1 MTYNSRTPRATPGG
15 QPLIPEEVQ
24 RQIVQSVEVESAA
37 LNLLPKARMRRAQQR
52 IPVLTQ
58 LPVAAWV
65 NGSANL
71 DGRDVGLKQTTSLL
85 WDNVY
90 LNAETLATI
99 VPVSQH
105 LIADLDYD
113 FWEEIRPKV
122 VEAIAVALDQAV
134 FFGPAPTSWPT
145 PLASQA
151 VAAGNTTV
159 AGTGKDYLD
168 DINNAMAAVEA
179 DGYDVNGFWARR
191 QAKAKLR
198 GLRST
203 TNELL
208 YWPDERPSGNG
219 APGGTLYGERIY
231 FSNAGLSGF
240 ATGTSANYSLICGDW
255 TMGVLGVREDISM
268 ELFDQGVITDNS
280 TPPQVQYNLMQQDM
294 VALRVTA
301 RFAFAMPNP
310 ANRQNPTAGTR
321 CAFGVVQQKATGGE

>member
-1 MTYNSRTPRATPGG
+1 MSYNARTPRATPGG
-15 QPLIPEEVQ
+15 SPLIPEEVQ

-37 LNLLPKARMRRAQQR
+37 LNLMPKARMRRAQQR

-58 LPVAAWV
+58 LPAANWV
-65 NGSANL
+65 NGSATL
-71 DGRDVGLKQTTSLL
+71 DGRDIGIKQTTNLL

-99 VPVSQH
+99 VPVSEH

-113 FWEEIRPKV
+113 FWDEVRPKV
-122 VEAIAVALDQAV
+122 TEAIAVALDQAV
-134 FFGPAPTSWPT
+134 FFGPAPSSWPT
-145 PLASQA
+145 PLAAQA
-151 VAAGNTTV
+151 SAAGNVVV
-159 AGTGKDYLD
+159 AGTGVDYLD

-179 DGYDVNGFWARR
+179 DGYDCNGFWARR

-203 TNELL
+203 THELL

-231 FSNAGLSGF
+231 FSNAGLTGF
-240 ATGTSANYSLICGDW
+240 STAANNWSLITGDW
-255 TMGVLGVREDISM
+255 TMAVLGIREDISM
-268 ELFDQGVITDNS
+268 ELFDQGVITDN
-280 TPPQVQYNLMQQDM
+280 TGAIQYNLMQQDM

-321 CAFGVVQQKATGGE
+321 CAFGAVQQKATGGE

>member
-1 MTYNSRTPRATPGG
+1 MSYNARTPRATPGG

-37 LNLLPKARMRRAQQR
+37 LNLMPKARMRRAQQR

-58 LPVAAWV
+58 LPQATWVGGATVDAADI
-65 NGSANL
+65 GI
-71 DGRDVGLKQTTSLL
+71 KQTTNMM
-85 WDNVY
+85 WDNVF

-99 VPVSQH
+99 VPVSEH

-113 FWEEIRPKV
+113 FWEEVRPKV
-122 VEAIAVALDQAV
+122 TEAIAVALDQAV
-134 FFGPAPTSWPT
+134 FFGPAPASWPT
-145 PLASQA
+145 PLVTQA
-151 VAAGNTTV
+151 VNAGNV
-159 AGTGKDYLD
+159 VLAGAGIDYLD

-203 TNELL
+203 THELL
-208 YWPDERPSGNG
+208 YWPDERPTGNG
-219 APGGTLYGERIY
+219 APGGTLYGERIF

-240 ATGTSANYSLICGDW
+240 ATGAANYSMICGDW
-255 TMGVLGVREDISM
+255 TMAVLGIREDISM
-268 ELFDQGVITDNS
+268 ELFDQGVITDN
-280 TPPQVQYNLMQQDM
+280 TGAIQYNLMQQDM

-310 ANRQNPTAGTR
+310 VNRQQGTAANR
-321 CAFGVVQQKATGGE
+321 CAFGVVQQKATTGGE

>member
-1 MTYNSRTPRATPGG
+1 
-15 QPLIPEEVQ
+15 
-24 RQIVQSVEVESAA
+24 
-37 LNLLPKARMRRAQQR
+37 MRRAQQR

-58 LPVAAWV
+58 LPTANWV
-65 NGSANL
+65 NGSATL
-71 DGRDVGLKQTTSLL
+71 DGRDVGIKQTTNLL

-105 LIADLDYD
+105 LIADMDYD
-113 FWEEIRPKV
+113 FWDEIRPKV

-134 FFGPAPTSWPT
+134 FFGPAPSSWPT
-145 PLASQA
+145 PLAGQA
-151 VAAGNTTV
+151 AAAGNVVV
-159 AGTGKDYLD
+159 AGTGIDYLAD
-168 DINNAMAAVEA
+168 VNSAMATVES

-191 QAKAKLR
+191 QVKAKLR

-208 YWPDERPSGNG
+208 YWPDERPSSNG
-219 APGGTLYGERIY
+219 APGGSLYGERIY
-231 FSNAGLSGF
+231 FSNAGLTGF
-240 ATGTSANYSLICGDW
+240 STSASNYSMICGDW
-255 TMGVLGVREDISM
+255 TMAVLGVREDISM
-268 ELFDQGVITDNS
+268 ELFDQGVITDN
-280 TPPQVQYNLMQQDM
+280 TGVIQYNLMQQDM

-321 CAFGVVQQKATGGE
+321 CAFGAIQQKAGGGE

>member
-1 MTYNSRTPRATPGG
+1 MTTYNQRTPRATPGG

-58 LPVAAWV
+58 LPTAFWV

-71 DGRDVGLKQTTSLL
+71 DGRDIGIKQTTNLL

-90 LNAETLATI
+90 LNAETLAAI
-99 VPVSQH
+99 VPVSEH

-113 FWEEIRPKV
+113 FWEEVRPKI

-134 FFGPAPTSWPT
+134 FFGGTGTPSSWPT
-145 PLASQA
+145 PLAQQA
-151 VAAGNTTV
+151 VAAGNVVV
-159 AGTGKDYLD
+159 AGTGVDYLD

-203 TNELL
+203 THELL
-208 YWPDERPSGNG
+208 YWPDERPNSNG

-231 FSNAGLSGF
+231 FSNAGLTGF
-240 ATGTSANYSLICGDW
+240 STAANNFSMICGDW
-255 TMGVLGVREDISM
+255 TMAVLGVREDISM
-268 ELFDQGVITDNS
+268 ELFDQGVITDN
-280 TPPQVQYNLMQQDM
+280 TGAIQYNLMQQDM

-310 ANRQNPTAGTR
+310 VNRQNPTAGTR
-321 CAFGVVQQKATGGE
+321 CAFGAVQQKSTGGE

>member
-1 MTYNSRTPRATPGG
+1 MSYNARTPRATPGG

-37 LNLLPKARMRRAQQR
+37 LNLMPKARMRRAQQR

-58 LPVAAWV
+58 LPAATWV

-71 DGRDVGLKQTTSLL
+71 DGRDIGIKQTTNML

-99 VPVSQH
+99 VPVSEH
-105 LIADLDYD
+105 LIADIDYD
-113 FWEEIRPKV
+113 FWEEVRPKIT
-122 VEAIAVALDQAV
+122 EAISVALDQAV
-134 FFGPAPTSWPT
+134 FFGPAPSSWPT
-145 PLASQA
+145 PLAQQA
-151 VAAGNTTV
+151 VAAGNVTV
-159 AGTGKDYLD
+159 AGTGVDYLD
-168 DINNAMAAVEA
+168 DVNNAMAAVEA

-191 QAKAKLR
+191 QVKARLR

-203 TNELL
+203 THELL
-208 YWPDERPSGNG
+208 YWPDERPSTNG

-231 FSNAGLSGF
+231 FSNAGLTGF
-240 ATGTSANYSLICGDW
+240 STGAANMSMICGDW
-255 TMGVLGVREDISM
+255 TMAVLGIREDISM
-268 ELFDQGVITDNS
+268 ELFDQGVITDN
-280 TPPQVQYNLMQQDM
+280 TGAIQYNLMQQDM

-310 ANRQNPTAGTR
+310 ANRQNPTAGQR
-321 CAFGVVQQKATGGE
+321 CAFAVVQQKVGGGE

>member
-1 MTYNSRTPRATPGG
+1 MSYNARTPRATPGG

-37 LNLLPKARMRRAQQR
+37 LNLMPKARMRRAQQR

-58 LPVAAWV
+58 LPAANWV

-71 DGRDVGLKQTTSLL
+71 DGRDIGIKQTTSLL

-99 VPVSQH
+99 VPVSEH

-122 VEAIAVALDQAV
+122 TEAIAVALDQAV

-145 PLASQA
+145 PLAAQA
-151 VAAGNTTV
+151 AAAGNVVV
-159 AGTGKDYLD
+159 AGTGVDTLD
-168 DINNAMAAVEA
+168 DINNVMAAVEA
-179 DGYDVNGFWARR
+179 DGYDVNGFWGRR
-191 QAKAKLR
+191 QLKAKLR

-203 TNELL
+203 THELL

-219 APGGTLYGERIY
+219 APGGSLYGERIY
-231 FSNAGLSGF
+231 FSNAGLTGF
-240 ATGTSANYSLICGDW
+240 STSPSNYSMICGDW
-255 TMGVLGVREDISM
+255 TMAVLGIREDISM
-268 ELFDQGVITDNS
+268 ELFDQGVITDN
-280 TPPQVQYNLMQQDM
+280 TGVIQYNLMQQDM
-294 VALRVTA
+294 IALRVTA

-321 CAFGVVQQKATGGE
+321 CAFGVLQQKASTGGE